1 VSTSSEV
8 ERTVAIAPDSVP
20 SSSGSPL
27 PDEVVLSYR
36 RNGFVQVRGVL
47 TPTEVARYAA
57 AAAEVYAHG
66 QALQP
71 DDPTFKQVL
80 NVWQYDQVLK
90 DLTFHRGLAEAA
102 TQLAG
107 IPLRLW
113 HDHLLMKAPHNHAAT
128 EYHQD
133 APYWPHDNSR
143 HCLSAWVAL
152 VDVPLERGCMSFI
165 PGQQDRRD
173 IRPVDLTDKTDLFEA
188 AEDLIYHPRVTIPL
202 RAGDVTF
209 HNGYTPHT
217 ANPND
222 TDDVRLAHVVIYVDR
237 DLTYNGKPHVCTDPL
252 HLDAGQTLPDDAF
265 PPLPDDAFPP
275 LP

>member
-1 VSTSSEV
+1 MTSSLTSDPTV
-8 ERTVAIAPDSVP
+8 EIAPDTDSLTADDRL
-20 SSSGSPL
+20 SP
-27 PDEVVLSYR
+27 EVVASYR
-36 RNGFVQVRGVL
+36 RNGFVQLRSML
-47 TPTEVARYAA
+47 TPAEVERFSAA
-57 AAAEVYAHG
+57 AQESYRHG

-71 DDPTFKQVL
+71 GDPTFKQVV
-80 NVWQYDQVLK
+80 NVWQEDDVLRE
-90 DLTFHRGLAEAA
+90 LTFHPRLAAAA

-113 HDHLLMKAPHNHAAT
+113 HDQLLMKKPHNRAAT

-152 VDVPLERGCMSFI
+152 VDVPLERGCMTFM

-173 IRPVDLTDKTDLFEA
+173 IRAVDLTDRTDLFEA
-188 AEDLIYHPRVTIPL
+188 AEDLTYRPRVTVPL
-202 RAGDVTF
+202 RAGDLTF

-222 TDDVRLAHVVIYVDR
+222 TDEVRLAHVIVYVDR
-237 DLTYNGKPHVCTDPL
+237 DLTYNGKPHVVTDPL
-252 HLDAGQTLPDDAF
+252 GLTIGQHLPDEEF
-265 PPLPDDAFPP
+265 PPLPR
-275 LP
+275 